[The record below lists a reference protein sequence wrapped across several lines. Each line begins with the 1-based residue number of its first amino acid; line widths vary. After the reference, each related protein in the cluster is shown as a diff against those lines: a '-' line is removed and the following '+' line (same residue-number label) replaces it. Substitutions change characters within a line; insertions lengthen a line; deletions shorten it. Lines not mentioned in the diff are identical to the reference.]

1 MFAGL
6 LGAPKAD
13 AEGFV
18 KDVIINPSI
27 NDHNN
32 SHIDEHGE
40 NAMNVLPSFDDV
52 EWRRN
57 HVGGQYDKR
66 APADQRQ
73 NRGTTPSPD
82 GVQNPLINYSLNMG
96 NSNHPH
102 ADQGAFIDGGVMP
115 MWYEMGQRVKAARDM
130 ILSPEF
136 QQEIMAKGP
145 AFVQRYNK
153 ALAQLDNTLKHRYLA
168 HAHIPLKDL
177 TMQRAFG
184 EKVNRG
190 TSQGRTS
197 GRGYRKNIAV
207 DDFPLKN
214 LHPLQL
220 AELAP
225 QGFYDVRRYNQGTAS
240 ESKPMVITPASII
253 ARGKEFGVEISEEDA
268 NILSR
273 QPKSAY
279 LFGGKKKQIKPG
291 SYGPQ
296 ILRAIAED
304 LGVDM
309 NSDEYKDMLQSI
321 HISDMGTKGGGRLH
335 ASKHIAAIPAYYA
348 KLLQRQGVPAD
359 EALERAITEF
369 RDHEH
374 QASRHDRDPK
384 GREIAERIHAQMR
397 EARGIP
403 DLAEGALGY
412 EPLGDEFR
420 HTQTHGELRTVVHPT
435 AEAYISDTHTPH
447 QPVQQTQMPVPP
459 QAPMGEAPPMEELP
473 PQLPEGQ
480 RRLTEFADIGKAQVA
495 EITEAMEHIQL
506 EDAKQDATIL
516 KMLPHNPIQLNSIQ
530 SVGLFAKDLGITS
543 MDVHG
548 LLHSRG
554 DWHRI
559 AKEWNV
565 SPQVVKVVKVT
576 FNGGV

>member
-1 MFAGL
+1 M
-6 LGAPKAD
+6 
-13 AEGFV
+13 
-18 KDVIINPSI
+18 
-27 NDHNN
+27 
-32 SHIDEHGE
+32 
-40 NAMNVLPSFDDV
+40 
-52 EWRRN
+52 
-57 HVGGQYDKR
+57 
-66 APADQRQ
+66 
-73 NRGTTPSPD
+73 
-82 GVQNPLINYSLNMG
+82 NMG
-96 NSNHPH
+96 NVHHPH
-102 ADQGAFIDGGVMP
+102 ADQGAFIDGGIIP
-115 MWYEMGQRVKAARDM
+115 MWFEMGQRVKAIREELM
-130 ILSPEF
+130 SPEF
-136 QQEIMAKGP
+136 QQDIMSQGP
-145 AFVQRYNK
+145 AYIQRYNK

-177 TMQRAFG
+177 TMGAVFG
-184 EKVNRG
+184 RKANRG
-190 TSQGRTS
+190 TSRGRPDGS
-197 GRGYRKNIAV
+197 GYRRNIAAE
-207 DDFPLKN
+207 DHPLNN

-225 QGFYDVRRYNQGTAS
+225 QGFYDVRQFNQGAAS

-253 ARGKEFGVEISEEDA
+253 ARGREFGVKISEEDA

-291 SYGPQ
+291 NYGPK

-309 NSDEYKDMLQSI
+309 DSSEYKDMFDSI

-384 GREIAERIHAQMR
+384 GRETAERVHREMR

-403 DLAEGALGY
+403 ELAEGALGY
-412 EPLGDEFR
+412 DPLGDDFR
-420 HTQTHGELRTVVHPT
+420 YSQVHGELRTVVPEH
-435 AEAYISDTHTPH
+435 AEAYISDAHAPH

-459 QAPMGEAPPMEELP
+459 QAPMGEAPQPTLGDFGMVDEAGNPMKL
-473 PQLPEGQ
+473 
-480 RRLTEFADIGKAQVA
+480 AAQVA

-506 EDAKQDATIL
+506 EDAKRDATIL

-565 SPQVVKVVKVT
+565 SPQVVKVVKVM